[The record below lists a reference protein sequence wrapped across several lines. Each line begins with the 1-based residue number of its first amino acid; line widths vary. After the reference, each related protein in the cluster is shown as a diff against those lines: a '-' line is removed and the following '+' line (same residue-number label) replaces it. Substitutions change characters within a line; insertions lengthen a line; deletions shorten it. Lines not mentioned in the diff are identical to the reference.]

1 MPPLVLMYVG
11 SISEVKDEPSVIA
24 LTVIVII
31 LFVLTVLNY
40 AEELWF
46 LCRVYL
52 QGPNRKYVIFIL
64 TLFPV
69 MN

>member
-1 MPPLVLMYVG
+1 MPPLVLMFVG

-52 QGPNRKYVIFIL
+52 HGPNRKYVIFIL